1 MTPPAPGPLER
12 AGLARLKAGDAA
24 GAEADLVS
32 ALAGAGAFGKARI
45 WEAIGEARLAQGYA
59 LEAARAFAEAGS
71 AKAPRLALR
80 SARALIQAGK
90 PAPALSVLSALPA
103 SARQGFDFW
112 SLKADAL
119 RQSGRWSE
127 AASAA
132 ATALKANPASRN
144 MALIRAAGLGHAGAW
159 AEADPIFARFP
170 DLAAAT
176 EMKAGALVGSG
187 RTDEARALLSS
198 ALGQFPGH
206 AGLHR
211 ALAMIA
217 WMSGETLTF
226 ADPLIA
232 AADAQ
237 PGDLTLGFAAADLLR
252 RAGRLEEALARLDQ
266 LRQRQPSPAID
277 SAAALILSALG
288 RHEAGAGCARNS
300 AAQLPRTDWVR
311 RNAACVLLSAG
322 AADEALSHCS
332 WGLALDPLDQEW
344 IAIEAVARRAQGD
357 AAYRATY
364 DYDRFVQAFDL
375 EAPPGYQTTE
385 DFIAAL
391 AARLRELHSFSSHPL
406 DQSLRGGSQL
416 QLNPDV
422 PQDPMIEALFAA
434 LKAPINAYLAG
445 LGQDAGHPF
454 TCLNTGR
461 WRMQG
466 CWSVRL
472 VKGGS
477 HVNHIHPEGWIS
489 SAFYVVVPPSVRP
502 ESNSQGGWITFGA
515 PYFPVEGL
523 GPERSV
529 CPKPGRLVLFPSYM
543 WHGVN
548 AFPDEAERISVAFDL
563 VPE

>member
-1 MTPPAPGPLER
+1 MTPPVPGPLER

-24 GAEADLVS
+24 GAEADLLNALAS
-32 ALAGAGAFGKARI
+32 AGALAGPRI
-45 WEAIGEARLAQGYA
+45 WESIGEARLAQGYA
-59 LEAARAFAEAGS
+59 LEAAHAFDAAGS
-71 AKAPRLALR
+71 ANTPRLALR
-80 SARALIQAGK
+80 RARALIQAGK
-90 PAPALSVLSALPA
+90 PAPALSVLAALPA
-103 SARQGFDFW
+103 AARQGFDFW
-112 SLKADAL
+112 SVKADAL

-127 AASAA
+127 AARAA

-144 MALIRAAGLGHAGAW
+144 MALIRAAGLGHAGTW
-159 AEADPIFARFP
+159 AEADPIFARYA
-170 DLAAAT
+170 DLPAAI

-187 RTDEARALLSS
+187 RTDDARAFISS

-217 WMSGETLTF
+217 WMAGEKSTF

-237 PGDLTLGFAAADLLR
+237 PDDLNLGFAAADLLR

-288 RHEAGAGCARNS
+288 RHEAAASRARTS

-322 AADEALSHCS
+322 AADEALAHCS
-332 WGLALDPLDQEW
+332 WGLALDRLDQEW
-344 IAIEAVARRAQGD
+344 IAIDAVARRAAGD
-357 AAYRATY
+357 PAYRVTY

-375 EAPPGYQTTE
+375 EPPPGYQTTE

-391 AARLRELHSFSSHPL
+391 AVRLRELHSFSSHPL

-422 PQDPMIEALFAA
+422 PQDPVVEALFIA
-434 LKAPINAYLAG
+434 LKKPINAYLAG
-445 LGQDAGHPF
+445 LGQDGDHPF
-454 TCLNTGR
+454 TSLNTGR

-472 VKGGS
+472 VQGGS

-515 PYFPVEGL
+515 PYFPIEGL
-523 GPERSV
+523 SPERSV

-548 AFPDEAERISVAFDL
+548 PFPDEAERISVAFDL